1 MSPHELPPLP
11 GESNSGAHRDY
22 RPQLCRLPLRPV
34 PKKVQRAEGSPF
46 NYLEFP
52 TDIVFQVVLCRL
64 RYKLSL
70 RDLAEMFSLGA
81 CREADFVAPAS
92 TTFTD
97 ADFPL
102 WSRLVPLTG

>member
-1 MSPHELPPLP
+1 MNCPHCQASRTQELTETTDLSYAVFRC
-11 GESNSGAHRDY
+11 GR
-22 RPQLCRLPLRPV
+22 C
-34 PKKVQRAEGSPF
+34 QRKFNERTGSPF